1 MSELRREGR
10 ALLAEAHRERTPD
23 ATARERVFAALMASE
38 ALASSTDALSAKVET
53 EPEPLTGLGKWLL
66 LAAFVAA
73 VAASVY
79 VAGHVG
85 AKPPAAPALR

>member
-23 ATARERVFAALMASE
+23 ATARERVFAALMATE
-38 ALASSTDALSAKVET
+38 ALASSSAALGARSEAG
-53 EPEPLTGLGKWLL
+53 PAPLTGLGKWLL
-66 LAAFVAA
+66 LAAFVVA
-73 VAASVY
+73 VAVALY

-85 AKPPAAPALR
+85 ATPTAAPALR